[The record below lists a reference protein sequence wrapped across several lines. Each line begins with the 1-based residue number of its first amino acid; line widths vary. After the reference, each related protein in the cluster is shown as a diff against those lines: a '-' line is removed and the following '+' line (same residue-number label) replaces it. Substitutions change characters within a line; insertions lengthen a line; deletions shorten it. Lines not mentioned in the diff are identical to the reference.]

1 MLTGTI
7 LGYRDRASDRRCALC
22 MTLATLNVLL
32 KEIVGRVEQ
41 TVDSLVISLHIRLGL
56 GKGSDTGF
64 LCNEWAAGQYVGPT

>member
-1 MLTGTI
+1 
-7 LGYRDRASDRRCALC
+7 